1 MKKLLFSWRTNK
13 NLVDLW
19 LLISRVALAAFM
31 LTHGY
36 PKFLRLLEGGPYSF
50 SDPFGIG
57 AAASLVLAVLA
68 EFIAPLFILFGLFS
82 RLASVPVIFTM
93 FTAAFIFHAA
103 DPFARRELALLYLVG
118 FLAILILGPGK
129 YSVDRMMK
137 K

>member
-19 LLISRVALAAFM
+19 LLISRVALATFM

-36 PKFLRLLEGGPYSF
+36 PKFLKLLAGGPYSF
-50 SDPFGIG
+50 ADPFGIG
-57 AAASLVLAVLA
+57 VAASLVLAVLS